1 MRKSF
6 LYLLALSC
14 LLVCYTSLDAYA
26 QKGKNKR
33 PARRAKVQDSRVHLE
48 HADVLH
54 FDQRIN
60 PDATILNGKVHF
72 THEGGRL
79 FCDSAY
85 FYEASNSFE
94 AFGNV
99 KMYQGDTLSL
109 FCDYV
114 YYDGNEQIG
123 RARYNVVLKHR
134 KSVLYTDSLDF
145 DRIYNNVY
153 FFEGGKMIDGNT
165 TLTSDW
171 GEYNTET
178 KMSVFNY
185 DVKMKNPDMF
195 LTTDTLYY
203 DNHNSIAHIVG
214 PSDIISGDNHIY
226 SELGYYDTKLE
237 RARLMNRSVL
247 TNNGKMLVGD
257 SVYYDSKMGFS
268 QAFYNVVYVDSVNRN
283 KLTGNYGEYYENTGY
298 AMCTDSAVAID
309 FSQGDSLFM
318 HADTFKL
325 VTFNIETDSVYR
337 KVHAYHHVRA
347 FRRDVQAVCDSLVY
361 NSKDSIVTLYHDPIL
376 WNNGQQ
382 LVGDLVNVYLRDT
395 VIDHTHII
403 GNAFSIQQL
412 KSDTA
417 CYNQVSSREMF
428 TFFVEGKVREAR
440 AKDNVLIGYFFE
452 EGDTLP
458 IIYNYQETSE
468 LRMFLKNQKLE
479 SVWTPK
485 TTGTMYPLNQI
496 PAERR
501 HLPGFA
507 WYDYV
512 RPVNRYDIFNW
523 RGKND
528 KKGNDK
534 GNGKKGNGEI
544 DNDEKESGGKD
555 NDEMEKVVS
564 EDPAMPL
571 TTEETQEPVPE
582 DSQPPVPEEA
592 QKPVPE
598 DSQESN
604 PATE

>member
-1 MRKSF
+1 MHRRGSLWLMVITLSF
-6 LYLLALSC
+6 IIFHLSF
-14 LLVCYTSLDAYA
+14 SEAQA
-26 QKGKNKR
+26 QKGKTKR
-33 PARRAKVQDSRVHLE
+33 PARKAKVQDSRIYLV

-54 FDQRIN
+54 YDQRIN
-60 PDATILNGKVHF
+60 ADATILNGKVHF
-72 THEGGRL
+72 THEGARL
-79 FCDSAY
+79 YCDSAY

-109 FCDYV
+109 FSDYA
-114 YYDGNEQIG
+114 YYDGN
-123 RARYNVVLKHR
+123 
-134 KSVLYTDSLDF
+134 SLDF
-145 DRIYNNVY
+145 DRIYDNAY
-153 FFEGGKMIDGNT
+153 FFEGGKLIDGNT

-171 GEYNTET
+171 GEYNTKT

-185 DVKMKNPDMF
+185 DVKMKNPDFF

-203 DNHNSIAHIVG
+203 DTHNSMAHIVG
-214 PSDIISGDNHIY
+214 PSDITSGDNHIY
-226 SELGYYDTKLE
+226 SEQGYYDTKLE

-247 TNNGKMLVGD
+247 TNNGRMLVGD

-268 QAFYNVVYVDSVNRN
+268 QAFYDVVYVDSVNRN

-309 FSQGDSLFM
+309 YSQGDSLFM
-318 HADTFKL
+318 HADTFKV

-337 KVHAYHHVRA
+337 KIHAYHHVRA
-347 FRRDVQAVCDSLVY
+347 FRQDVQAVCDSLVY
-361 NSKDSIVTLYHDPIL
+361 ISKDSCMTLYHDPIM

-382 LVGDLVNVYLRDT
+382 LVGDLVNVYLRDS

-403 GNAFSIQQL
+403 GNCFSIQQL

-417 CYNQVSSREMF
+417 CFNQVSSREMF
-428 TFFVEGKVREAR
+428 TYFVEGKIREAQ
-440 AKDNVLIGYFFE
+440 AKDNVLIGYYFE

-496 PAERR
+496 PAERKR
-501 HLPGFA
+501 LPGFA
-507 WYDYV
+507 WYDYI
-512 RPVNRYDIFNW
+512 RPLNRYDIFNW

-528 KKGNDK
+528 KKGNS
-534 GNGKKGNGEI
+534 
-544 DNDEKESGGKD
+544 EKEKQEPVPEENQEPAS
-555 NDEMEKVVS
+555 DETQE
-564 EDPAMPL
+564 PASDESQTIAPV
-571 TTEETQEPVPE
+571 ETQEPVPE
-582 DSQPPVPEEA
+582 DSQAP
-592 QKPVPE
+592 
-598 DSQESN
+598 S

>member
-1 MRKSF
+1 M
-6 LYLLALSC
+6 
-14 LLVCYTSLDAYA
+14 LVCYTSLDTYA
-26 QKGKNKR
+26 QKGKTKR
-33 PARRAKVQDSRVHLE
+33 PTRRAKVQDSRVYLV

-54 FDQRIN
+54 YDQRLN
-60 PDATILNGKVHF
+60 ADATILNGKVHF
-72 THEGGRL
+72 THQGARL
-79 FCDSAY
+79 YCDSAY

-109 FCDYV
+109 FSDYA
-114 YYDGNEQIG
+114 YYDGNEQIA
-123 RARYNVVLKHR
+123 RARYNVVLRHR
-134 KSVLYTDSLDF
+134 KTVLYTDSLDF
-145 DRIYNNVY
+145 DRIYDNAY
-153 FFEGGKMIDGNT
+153 FFEGGKMVDGKT

-171 GEYNTET
+171 GEYNTQT

-185 DVKMKNPDMF
+185 DVKMKNPDFF

-203 DNHNSIAHIVG
+203 DNHNSMAHIVG
-214 PSDIISGDNHIY
+214 PSNITSGNNHIY
-226 SELGYYDTKLE
+226 SELGFYDTKLE
-237 RARLMNRSVL
+237 RARLMNRSVM
-247 TNNGKMLVGD
+247 TNGGKMLVGD

-268 QAFYNVVYVDSVNRN
+268 QAFYDVVYVDSVNRN
-283 KLTGNYGEYYENTGY
+283 KFTGNYGEYYEHTGY

-309 FSQGDSLFM
+309 FSQGDSLFV

-337 KVHAYHHVRA
+337 KIHAYHHVRA

-361 NSKDSIVTLYHDPIL
+361 NSKDSCMTLYHDPIM

-382 LVGDLVNVYLRDT
+382 LVGDLVNVYIRDS

-428 TFFVEGKVREAR
+428 SYFVEGKIRQAR
-440 AKDNVLIGYFFE
+440 AKDNVLIGYYFE

-468 LRMFLKNQKLE
+468 LRMFLKDQKLE

-485 TTGTMYPLNQI
+485 TSGTMYPLNQI
-496 PAERR
+496 PADRK
-501 HLPGFA
+501 HLPGFM
-507 WYDYV
+507 WYDYI
-512 RPVNRYDIFNW
+512 RPINRYDIFNW

-528 KKGNDK
+528 KKGNDEK
-534 GNGKKGNGEI
+534 RKK
-544 DNDEKESGGKD
+544 
-555 NDEMEKVVS
+555 VS
-564 EDPAMPL
+564 EDSAKPL
-571 TTEETQEPVPE
+571 ATEETQEPVSEEPQE
-582 DSQPPVPEEA
+582 PVTEEP
-592 QKPVPE
+592 QEPVTEEPHE
-598 DSQESN
+598 PISKETQEPV